1 MQIRPDLKLRRV
13 GDSYMLVAVSDGDL
27 NTTAVHTFNATAAF
41 IWTAAADAGG
51 TDAEA
56 LARLVCDEYD
66 VDYATALADVRAI
79 LADWQAA
86 GLIG

>member
-41 IWTAAADAGG
+41 IWTAAAAGVA
-51 TDAEA
+51 DAEA
-56 LARLVCDEYD
+56 IARLVCDEYD
-66 VDYATALADVRAI
+66 VDYATALADVRAV
-79 LADWQAA
+79 LADWHAA